1 MGRTFAIGDIHGDLH
16 SLNTL
21 LGRLPFIAPDD
32 TLVFLGDYVDRGP
45 DSRGVIERIRA
56 LSTQTPVRVVALRGN
71 HEDEW
76 LEALGKPNL
85 PFLMPRGNGC
95 LEMFRSFTGGPVPT
109 LEDSPSAEE
118 FHRLCDPSSWIP
130 TDVATWLASLPY
142 WYEDE
147 HAIYVHAGLEGEGT
161 VWKHPRDSAL
171 KPLLWMREPDFYSG
185 YKGKKLVFGHTP
197 TRELPLERLPPWT
210 PEDENDVWMRD
221 DLVAIDTGCGKGG
234 FLSAVELP
242 SMTVYESR

>member
-1 MGRTFAIGDIHGDLH
+1 MGRTFAIGDIHGDLG

-21 LGRLPFIAPDD
+21 LSRLPIIAADD

-45 DSRGVIERIRA
+45 DSRGVVERVRA
-56 LSTQTPVRVVALRGN
+56 LASQTPARVVALRGN

-76 LEALGKPNL
+76 LEALAKPNPAFIL
-85 PFLMPRGNGC
+85 PRGNGC
-95 LEMFRSFTGGPVPT
+95 FEMFRSFTGGPVPT
-109 LEDSPSAEE
+109 REDSPTAEE
-118 FHRLCDPSSWIP
+118 FPILVEPRVWIP
-130 TDVATWLASLPY
+130 ADVAAWMAALPF

-161 VWKHPRDSAL
+161 VWKHPRESAL
-171 KPLLWMREPDFYSG
+171 KPLLWMREPDFYAG
-185 YKGKKLVFGHTP
+185 YRGKRIVFGHTP
-197 TRELPLERLPPWT
+197 TNDLPLDHIPPGT
-210 PEDENDVWMRD
+210 PDDPNDVWMRG